1 MPGPPDRDVALA
13 KLLCGVLDDILNPDL
28 LFALVGPLPP
38 PPQPLTIGGATP
50 PWGKLPRDGWAT
62 SDIIN
67 QAVFCYFSFYFFA
80 IFLDLHANILRDSAR
95 SYIWNGGRY
104 RTEVRVLEQPLSDIS
119 KGKIEG
125 NVDGCRIPTNDKLG
139 AGAENPAIDAVYKAG
154 GWDRPWMHDEAAPA
168 LGDS

>member
-1 MPGPPDRDVALA
+1 M
-13 KLLCGVLDDILNPDL
+13 
-28 LFALVGPLPP
+28 
-38 PPQPLTIGGATP
+38 
-50 PWGKLPRDGWAT
+50 
-62 SDIIN
+62 
-67 QAVFCYFSFYFFA
+67 
-80 IFLDLHANILRDSAR
+80 RDSAR

>member
-67 QAVFCYFSFYFFA
+67 QAPSFDFHVTYNYVHR
-80 IFLDLHANILRDSAR
+80 LLQ
-95 SYIWNGGRY
+95 
-104 RTEVRVLEQPLSDIS
+104 EVGS
-119 KGKIEG
+119 
-125 NVDGCRIPTNDKLG
+125 
-139 AGAENPAIDAVYKAG
+139 
-154 GWDRPWMHDEAAPA
+154 
-168 LGDS
+168 

>member
-38 PPQPLTIGGATP
+38 PPHPLTIGGATP

-80 IFLDLHANILRDSAR
+80 IFLDLSRQHFERFRKILHSIFAIFALLFLLLFERRLFHHRGGPLGLGQAPERMSR
-95 SYIWNGGRY
+95 RLSNGPKLWRGRTL
-104 RTEVRVLEQPLSDIS
+104 R
-119 KGKIEG
+119 
-125 NVDGCRIPTNDKLG
+125 
-139 AGAENPAIDAVYKAG
+139 AG
-154 GWDRPWMHDEAAPA
+154 GFVRNRARRGSPR
-168 LGDS
+168 